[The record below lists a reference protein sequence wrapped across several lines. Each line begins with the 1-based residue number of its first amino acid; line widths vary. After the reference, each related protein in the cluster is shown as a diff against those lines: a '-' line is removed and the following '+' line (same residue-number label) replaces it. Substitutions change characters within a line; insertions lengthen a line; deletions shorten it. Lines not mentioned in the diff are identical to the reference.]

1 MEDDT
6 SISNNSNVVKGP
18 WTRAKVISPQET
30 DRLTDDMAFIDE
42 VAEGIMI
49 PTIHNLA
56 ENGVDIKGEEFI
68 SEIGFLNEII
78 KSIMY
83 RTTGYQHPMT
93 DLVASVM
100 TVETENPLT
109 TYAKFDHELVNK
121 IVEKM
126 FEESDEENDPT

>member
-6 SISNNSNVVKGP
+6 PISNNSNVVKGP

-30 DRLTDDMAFIDE
+30 DKLTEDMTFIDE

-49 PTIHNLA
+49 PSIHNLA
-56 ENGVDIKGEEFI
+56 ENGVDIKDGEFV

-78 KSIMY
+78 KAIMY
-83 RTTGYQHPMT
+83 RTMGYQHPMS
-93 DLVASVM
+93 DLIASVM

-126 FEESDEENDPT
+126 FEEDDEENDPA